1 MTSVALPRFGIVIV
15 TYRTGPALADML
27 DALAAQVA
35 EGDEVVVVD
44 NASRD
49 GTAEVARA
57 HPLVARVVEPGANTG
72 FARGCNIGAEAV
84 GGDVLLFLNP
94 DAVPEPGC
102 LDALRAPPAGWSAWM
117 GLVTLAD
124 GRSVNTMG
132 GRVHYLGLAWAGGYG
147 LPVDEVPAEPH
158 PVPALSGACMAVRRE
173 AWKELGGFPD
183 RFFMYS
189 EDIDLSLRLRLAGR
203 AYGLVP
209 AARLRHDYSFAKG
222 AYKWRCLERNRWLTV
237 LRTYPGRLLAVVL
250 PAMLAAE
257 PGLAAYAARSG
268 WGRAKARAMLDVAL
282 ALPRTLAERRAIQ
295 RTAAVSAAEF
305 AAGLSA
311 ELDSPFLGRAGRSRA
326 LRAGLAGYWALA
338 RRLL

>member
-1 MTSVALPRFGIVIV
+1 
-15 TYRTGPALADML
+15 
-27 DALAAQVA
+27 
-35 EGDEVVVVD
+35 
-44 NASRD
+44 
-49 GTAEVARA
+49 
-57 HPLVARVVEPGANTG
+57 
-72 FARGCNIGAEAV
+72 
-84 GGDVLLFLNP
+84 
-94 DAVPEPGC
+94 
-102 LDALRAPPAGWSAWM
+102 
-117 GLVTLAD
+117 
-124 GRSVNTMG
+124 
-132 GRVHYLGLAWAGGYG
+132 
-147 LPVDEVPAEPH
+147 VDEVPAEPH

-173 AWKELGGFPD
+173 AWEELGGFPD

-203 AYGLVP
+203 GYGLVP
-209 AARLRHDYSFAKG
+209 AARLRHDYSFSKG

-295 RTAAVSAAEF
+295 RTAVVSAAEF

-311 ELDSPFLGRAGRSRA
+311 ELDSPFLGRAGRSGTLGAA
-326 LRAGLAGYWALA
+326 LRGYWALV